1 MAYFPNSK
9 VNILITT
16 GVEFITLSTNEPYQG
31 SYMEFSNGTFY
42 AGNDPSNPGEQLI
55 KKVPLNSNFEPG
67 VNNNI
72 YKSLKRNIHNN
83 LSKIT
88 IIPPFKPK
96 PLPNDIDRGYFTR
109 YFCKRANE
117 KINYFEIS
125 EETYSLLLN
134 EDPKYDFNLYTIGS
148 LEWALKEI
156 NSISQEEINKNTLDS
171 KQIDFPF
178 LSLLFNNLSEFAPL
192 YTDGTEFVT
201 RSGKKEIPYIGFYH
215 NHPNFGFAMVGAYHI
230 PNKHKRLFSP
240 KKQAIGEIRETSE
253 KSPTE
258 IPTRTSN
265 VGMAPTLSP
274 STPSP
279 SRTVSRPSY
288 GGGGGY

>member
-230 PNKHKRLFSP
+230 NAKHKRLFP
-240 KKQAIGEIRETSE
+240 KTLRANTEVNQISDQPVREAPGMTT
-253 KSPTE
+253 PTPI
-258 IPTRTSN
+258 IPTPTS
-265 VGMAPTLSP
+265 TP
-274 STPSP
+274 STPSIAP
-279 SRTVSRPSY
+279 SRPSY